1 MVLHCSGRA
10 VWLTAQPACSLA
22 VAGEG
27 AGIAALNLCSK
38 EVLPKEHQEM
48 GRIWA
53 ISFALF
59 SLHWHQDRFEVYVQN

>member
-1 MVLHCSGRA
+1 MRH
-10 VWLTAQPACSLA
+10 TAQPVHSLA

-38 EVLPKEHQEM
+38 EMLPKKHGEV

-53 ISFALF
+53 VSFPYKSLF
-59 SLHWHQDRFEVYVQN
+59 SLHGQQDRPEVCVQS